1 MTAPSARARLP
12 LFVLV
17 FAILTMLAPAA
28 PLAGYARTIA
38 STARALV
45 ATGTLDVAP
54 LGDGATLPSTA
65 LRHGRRRA
73 TSGLGAALALV
84 PAEALAAATRTID
97 PTARIGRAAE
107 AATAGALVALV
118 CVVFFGMLVADG
130 LSARAALF
138 FTLALAFAT
147 PLAWYGRVPDGTAL
161 ATLLLLVAARAARAV
176 VSADV
181 VGPADR
187 RAALALGLSLGAL
200 VVVEPTLLF
209 AALVLVAWC
218 GLHRYDRLG
227 AAVAARVIAPLAA
240 GLVAVVVERWHAGAL
255 PEPRGELLQGLDG
268 LVLSTG
274 KSLFLYAPVLLLA
287 PSALLRLWRT
297 HRAEAQLVLAVAA
310 AVLLAA
316 AARDDWHGDPTWGP
330 RRAVPLVPL
339 ALEAIALAWSARATE
354 RRGKRSTFLALLI
367 AVGIAVQTAG
377 ITISPSTYLNVI
389 SEVRV
394 ATGAPAWFGEAPSE
408 CHFIP
413 QFSPIIGHAWLL
425 SHLVRHD
432 RRFDVNPP
440 YLLLLSTP
448 PRLDNVWSR
457 LFVDWFAIGWPPLA
471 AIAWLAALAVA
482 AAAAAWTLRR
492 RLVLA

>member
-1 MTAPSARARLP
+1 
-12 LFVLV
+12 
-17 FAILTMLAPAA
+17 
-28 PLAGYARTIA
+28 
-38 STARALV
+38 
-45 ATGTLDVAP
+45 
-54 LGDGATLPSTA
+54 
-65 LRHGRRRA
+65 
-73 TSGLGAALALV
+73 
-84 PAEALAAATRTID
+84 
-97 PTARIGRAAE
+97 
-107 AATAGALVALV
+107 
-118 CVVFFGMLVADG
+118 
-130 LSARAALF
+130 
-138 FTLALAFAT
+138 
-147 PLAWYGRVPDGTAL
+147 
-161 ATLLLLVAARAARAV
+161 
-176 VSADV
+176 
-181 VGPADR
+181 
-187 RAALALGLSLGAL
+187 
-200 VVVEPTLLF
+200 
-209 AALVLVAWC
+209 
-218 GLHRYDRLG
+218 
-227 AAVAARVIAPLAA
+227 
-240 GLVAVVVERWHAGAL
+240 
-255 PEPRGELLQGLDG
+255 
-268 LVLSTG
+268 
-274 KSLFLYAPVLLLA
+274 
-287 PSALLRLWRT
+287 
-297 HRAEAQLVLAVAA
+297 
-310 AVLLAA
+310 
-316 AARDDWHGDPTWGP
+316 
-330 RRAVPLVPL
+330 VPL